1 MLLFLTSILL
11 KRGFFMS
18 LEPWMIWAGLVIIVL
33 LLIISI
39 PVALYNKL
47 IVLRNRIDQAFGA
60 IDISLERRFDALTNM
75 AEVLAK
81 YTDHES
87 EVYSNVAKM
96 RSGYQGQTNDEK
108 VKKSNEASRF
118 VSGLRIQREAY
129 PQLKAD
135 KQFLHLEKSINEFEE
150 RIAATRRTY
159 NARVTKYNNLTQK
172 FPTVILATILG
183 FSSKE
188 LLQAPEEKKENVDL
202 GSILR
207 G

>member
-1 MLLFLTSILL
+1 
-11 KRGFFMS
+11 MS
-18 LEPWMIWAGLVIIVL
+18 LEPWMIWTGLIIIVL
-33 LLIISI
+33 IIIISI

-96 RSGYQGQTNDEK
+96 RSGYQGQSNEGK
-108 VKKSNEASRF
+108 VKKSNEASSF

-129 PQLKAD
+129 PELKAD
-135 KQFLHLEKSINEFEE
+135 KQFLHLQKSVNEFEE

-172 FPTVILATILG
+172 FPTVMLATLLG

-188 LLQAPEEKKENVDL
+188 LLQAPEEKKDNVDL
-202 GSILR
+202 GAILR

>member
-1 MLLFLTSILL
+1 
-11 KRGFFMS
+11 MS
-18 LEPWMIWAGLVIIVL
+18 LEPWMIWTGLIIIVL
-33 LLIISI
+33 IIIISI

-81 YTDHES
+81 YMDDES

-96 RSGYQGQTNDEK
+96 RSGKQSQ
-108 VKKSNEASRF
+108 SNEASSF

-129 PQLKAD
+129 PELKAD
-135 KQFLHLEKSINEFEE
+135 KQFLHLQKSVNEFEE
-150 RIAATRRTY
+150 RIAATRRAY

-172 FPTVILATILG
+172 FPTVMLATLLG

-188 LLQAPEEKKENVDL
+188 LLQAPEEKKDNVDL
-202 GSILR
+202 GAILR

>member
-33 LLIISI
+33 LIIISI